1 MVNSVARQVQA
12 EREEAQSW
20 KISVHLCQVFV
31 LADPLGAIG
40 RVAPL
45 LKLVSLDW
53 VLLYCLSE
61 VVGI

>member
-20 KISVHLCQVFV
+20 KISVHLSQVFV

-40 RVAPL
+40 SGTFAQT
-45 LKLVSLDW
+45 
-53 VLLYCLSE
+53 
-61 VVGI
+61 GFT